1 MADPDLRI
9 GFGYTMNCMSGGL
22 VTAGSTATT
31 VVDAF
36 YEVMRTAA

>member
-1 MADPDLRI
+1 MADPDLNI

-22 VTAGSTATT
+22 VTAGSTAMA

-36 YEVMRTAA
+36 YDALKPDA